1 MTLQAEKKTMFE
13 IYRDTEG
20 TGEYKVIY
28 FTELDDH
35 TKESEISAAMRGEHL
50 FDGFLL
56 NQDKVQGKRAVSGLL
71 ERLNRGEGLSS
82 AELERELKN
91 FLG

>member
-1 MTLQAEKKTMFE
+1 MTVQVEKKTMFE

-35 TKESEISAAMRGEHL
+35 NKETEIGAAMRGEHL

-56 NQDKVQGKRAVSGLL
+56 NQEKAQGKRNVSSLL
-71 ERLNRGEGLSS
+71 ERLNRGEELSPT
-82 AELERELKN
+82 EVERELKSV
-91 FLG
+91 LG

>member
-1 MTLQAEKKTMFE
+1 MTVQTEKKTMFE
-13 IYRDTEG
+13 IYRDTESN
-20 TGEYKVIY
+20 GEYKVIY

-35 TKESEISAAMRGEHL
+35 NKETEISAAMDGEHL

-56 NQDKVQGKRAVSGLL
+56 NQEKAQGKRVVTGLL
-71 ERLNRGEGLSS
+71 ERLNRGEHLSPGDI
-82 AELERELKN
+82 ERELKL

>member
-1 MTLQAEKKTMFE
+1 MTVQAEKKTMFE

-35 TKESEISAAMRGEHL
+35 NKESEISAAMRGEHL
-50 FDGFLL
+50 FDGFLV
-56 NQDKVQGKRAVSGLL
+56 NQDKVMGKRVVSSIL
-71 ERLNRGEGLSS
+71 ERLNRGEELSS
-82 AELERELKN
+82 VQVERELQA

>member
-1 MTLQAEKKTMFE
+1 MPIQTEKKTMFE

-20 TGEYKVIY
+20 NGEYKVIY

-35 TKESEISAAMRGEHL
+35 NKETEIGAAMRGEHL

-56 NQDKVQGKRAVSGLL
+56 NQEKLQGKKIVAALI
-71 ERLNRGEGLSS
+71 ERLNRGEHFSTTDI
-82 AELERELKN
+82 EHELKR

>member
-1 MTLQAEKKTMFE
+1 MTVQAEKKTMFE

-35 TKESEISAAMRGEHL
+35 NKESEISAAMRGEHL

-56 NQDKVQGKRAVSGLL
+56 NQDKVQGKRAVSCLL